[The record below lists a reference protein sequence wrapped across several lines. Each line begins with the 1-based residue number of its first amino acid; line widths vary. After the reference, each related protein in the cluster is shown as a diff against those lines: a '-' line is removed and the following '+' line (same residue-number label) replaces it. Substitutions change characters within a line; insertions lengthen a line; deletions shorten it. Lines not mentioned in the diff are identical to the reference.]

1 MDTEYKDP
9 VDDKRAWRSWAL
21 YDWANSA
28 FATTVMAGFFPLFFK
43 AYWANQNNPSES
55 TYILGLSNSIG
66 SIVVA
71 ILAPFLGAIADRAG
85 AKKKFLALFA
95 FLGIVMT
102 GGLWMVQQGQW
113 LVAVLVYALAAI
125 GFSSSNLFYDSLL
138 PVIARKEKVD
148 YVSAL
153 GFAWGYIG
161 GGLLFLINVIMYLQP
176 ELFGIPDEATAIR
189 ISFVTVAI
197 WWAVFSIPVFL
208 FVKEPTKAD
217 SVGALEA
224 ISSGWKQ
231 LVKTIRDISH
241 LKVVGMFLLAYWFY
255 IDGVDTIVRMAVSYG
270 TDLGFDS
277 SALIIALLLVQFVAF
292 PAALLYYR
300 FSKIVGVKPAI
311 MYAIGGYALITFLA
325 YFMNATWHFYT
336 LAVMIAIF
344 QGGIQALSRSL
355 YTRIIPT
362 ERSAEFFGFYN
373 MFGKFAAVIGP
384 FLMGY
389 VTLMYDNPRLG
400 ILSVLVLFILGAVF
414 LARVDVARGEHLA
427 REYLAR

>member
-1 MDTEYKDP
+1 M
-9 VDDKRAWRSWAL
+9 
-21 YDWANSA
+21 
-28 FATTVMAGFFPLFFK
+28 
-43 AYWANQNNPSES
+43 
-55 TYILGLSNSIG
+55 
-66 SIVVA
+66 
-71 ILAPFLGAIADRAG
+71 
-85 AKKKFLALFA
+85 
-95 FLGIVMT
+95 
-102 GGLWMVQQGQW
+102 
-113 LVAVLVYALAAI
+113 
-125 GFSSSNLFYDSLL
+125 
-138 PVIARKEKVD
+138 
-148 YVSAL
+148 
-153 GFAWGYIG
+153 
-161 GGLLFLINVIMYLQP
+161 
-176 ELFGIPDEATAIR
+176 
-189 ISFVTVAI
+189 
-197 WWAVFSIPVFL
+197 FL

-362 ERSAEFFGFYN
+362 ER
-373 MFGKFAAVIGP
+373 
-384 FLMGY
+384 
-389 VTLMYDNPRLG
+389 
-400 ILSVLVLFILGAVF
+400 
-414 LARVDVARGEHLA
+414 
-427 REYLAR
+427 